1 MQQTILFAPLLR
13 VVYFVM
19 LLGMGWI
26 SGCNQAEPPVAEKKT
41 PQAENK
47 STQAKNKSTKS
58 WSLTT
63 PPEANEK
70 NAIQVGE
77 FEIIPPAE
85 MLHIPSASKPGS
97 ETFVGPVR
105 EDKTYLTMTV
115 GFYELPAEFRG
126 EVELEDLLE
135 GALEGVKIKRED
147 PVIGEM
153 ERGTINGEPFI
164 RAQWSG
170 ISRNDSRP
178 ELRDKRFHGLFY
190 MGMFGNQVVQILF
203 QDTEPD
209 HAESLKLGEAAL
221 ASFRKVK

>member
-1 MQQTILFAPLLR
+1 MRKTMILTLPKR
-13 VVYFVM
+13 VVHFVV
-19 LLGMGWI
+19 LLGIVWI
-26 SGCNQAEPPVAEKKT
+26 SGCSKAELPVVEKNNT
-41 PQAENK
+41 PAENK
-47 STQAKNKSTKS
+47 STPVEKKPAKS

-63 PPEANEK
+63 PPEANQK
-70 NAIQVGE
+70 DAVQVGE

-190 MGMFGNQVVQILF
+190 MGMFGNQVVQILY

-209 HAESLKLGEAAL
+209 HAESLKLGEASV
-221 ASFRKVK
+221 ASLRKVK